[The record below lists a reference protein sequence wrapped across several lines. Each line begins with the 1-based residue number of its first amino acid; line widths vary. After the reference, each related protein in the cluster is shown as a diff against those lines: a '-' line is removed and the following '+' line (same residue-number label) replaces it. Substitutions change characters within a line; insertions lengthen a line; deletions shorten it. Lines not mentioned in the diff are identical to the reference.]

1 MAAGPI
7 LRRMSE
13 VAQALSLTSLV
24 AGTLEY
30 AILIRHRQERRFS
43 SGDDRELEMTGREA
57 LARARLLDGST
68 PARSW
73 TAAGTR
79 FR

>member
-1 MAAGPI
+1 MPI

-30 AILIRHRQERRFS
+30 AILIRHRQERRML
-43 SGDDRELEMTGREA
+43 SGDDRELELTGREA
-57 LARARLLDGST
+57 LARARLLSR
-68 PARSW
+68 PASRSW
-73 TAAGTR
+73 TGAGTR